1 MNKCSQINANY
12 AKYFNKKYKRSGH
25 LWQDRYKS
33 KPLYEEILY
42 RAKEFG
48 MAGATVLKG
57 VAGMGVHTQIHS
69 FELLSI
75 SQNLPLVIE
84 IIDTESKLK
93 EFLATIDEIIEE
105 GLCVIADVE
114 VISYKHK

>member
-1 MNKCSQINANY
+1 MMKDY
-12 AKYFNKKYKRSGH
+12 VGHKKIARIYIDT
-25 LWQDRYKS
+25 QDRYKS

-48 MAGATVLKG
+48 VAGATVLKG